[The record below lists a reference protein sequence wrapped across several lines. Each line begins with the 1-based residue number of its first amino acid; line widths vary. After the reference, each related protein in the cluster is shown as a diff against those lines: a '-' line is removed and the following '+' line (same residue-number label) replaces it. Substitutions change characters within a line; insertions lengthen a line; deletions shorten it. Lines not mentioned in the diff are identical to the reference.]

1 MADDTAPGLRYGSRI
16 GRWVLAGTVLG
27 SGIAALDATV
37 VGIALPAIGRDF
49 HASVASLQWVVDG
62 YTLPLAGL
70 LLLGGVLGDVHGR
83 RKVFV
88 IGTVW
93 FALASLACGLAPNVG
108 FLIAARALQ
117 GVGAALLTPGSLAI
131 LQASFRPDDRSRAI
145 GAWSGLGGVATAIG
159 PFLGGY
165 LIGAVSWRLVFFI
178 NLPLA
183 AAVVAIAVRH
193 IPESR
198 APGPRQ
204 PLDAAGAV
212 TISLALAGL
221 TYGLI
226 AAPADGWTSPVV
238 VTSLLAGAALFAA
251 FCVIETRS
259 THPMLP
265 LTIFRTRQFSAA
277 NAVTFVVY
285 GALGGA
291 LFLVP
296 VVLQEVSGYS
306 PLAAGAALLPLTAIM
321 LALSARSAAL
331 SARIGPRLQMTV
343 GPLVIA
349 VGMALFTRV
358 HGDGDYLT
366 QVLPAV
372 LVLGLGL
379 ATIVA
384 PLTATALSAAPAEH
398 SGTASAVN
406 NDVARTASLIAVAV
420 LPALAGITG
429 DAYLHPVELT
439 QGFHTAVLIAAVAAA
454 AGGVLAA
461 ATIRNPA
468 RRAVGKPAEPAPDE
482 DARRTL
488 YCALD
493 APPLRPG
500 LDPQPSAAKPADL
513 TAASAG
519 IVETFF
525 CTETNFAVRV
535 RIFRGKRSFRGN
547 AHLLRQLAQVT

>member
-1 MADDTAPGLRYGSRI
+1 MADTVPGLRYASGT
-16 GRWVLAGTVLG
+16 GRWVLAATILG

-37 VGIALPAIGRDF
+37 VGIALPAIARDF
-49 HASVASLQWVVDG
+49 HASVASMQWVIDG

-70 LLLGGVLGDVHGR
+70 LLLGGALGDVHGR

-93 FALASLACGLAPNVG
+93 FALASLACGLAPNAD

-131 LQASFRPDDRSRAI
+131 LQASFAPDDRSKAI

-159 PFLGGY
+159 PFLGGW

-178 NLPLA
+178 NLPVA
-183 AAVVAIAVRH
+183 AAVVVIAARH
-193 IPESR
+193 VPESR

-204 PLDAAGAV
+204 PLDAAGAA

-226 AAPADGWTSPVV
+226 AASADGWASPTVL
-238 VTSLLAGAALFAA
+238 TSLLAGAALLAA
-251 FCVIETRS
+251 FCVVELRS
-259 THPMLP
+259 SHPMLP

-296 VVLQEVSGYS
+296 VVLQVVSGYS
-306 PLAAGAALLPLTAIM
+306 ALAAGTAMLPLTAIM

-343 GPLVIA
+343 GPIVIGL
-349 VGMALFTRV
+349 GMVLFTRV
-358 HGDGDYLT
+358 NGDGNYLT

-372 LVLGLGL
+372 IVLGLGL
-379 ATIVA
+379 ACNVA

-398 SGTASAVN
+398 SGIASAVN
-406 NDVARTASLIAVAV
+406 NDVARAASLIAVAV
-420 LPALAGITG
+420 LPALAGISG
-429 DAYLHPVELT
+429 DVFQNPAGLT
-439 QGFHTAVLIAAVAAA
+439 SGFHTAVLIAGGAAA
-454 AGGVLAA
+454 AGGLLAA
-461 ATIRNPA
+461 ATIRNPP
-468 RRAVGKPAEPAPDE
+468 RKRAAAPPE
-482 DARRTL
+482 RHAL
-488 YCALD
+488 HCALD
-493 APPLRPG
+493 APPLRSDSETPA
-500 LDPQPSAAKPADL
+500 PQR
-513 TAASAG
+513 TAG
-519 IVETFF
+519 
-525 CTETNFAVRV
+525 
-535 RIFRGKRSFRGN
+535 
-547 AHLLRQLAQVT
+547 

>member
-1 MADDTAPGLRYGSRI
+1 MATETAAGLRYSSRT
-16 GRWVLAGTVLG
+16 GRWVLAATVLG

-49 HASVASLQWVVDG
+49 HATVASMQWVIDG

-70 LLLGGVLGDVHGR
+70 LLLGGALGDVHGR

-93 FALASLACGLAPNVG
+93 FALASLACGLAPNAD

-131 LQASFRPDDRSRAI
+131 LQASFAPDDRSKAI

-159 PFLGGY
+159 PFLGGW

-178 NLPLA
+178 NLPVA
-183 AAVVAIAVRH
+183 AAVVVIAARH
-193 IPESR
+193 VPESR

-204 PLDAAGAV
+204 PLDAAGAA

-226 AAPADGWTSPVV
+226 AASADGWASPTVL
-238 VTSLLAGAALFAA
+238 TSLLAGAALLAA
-251 FCVIETRS
+251 FCVVELRS
-259 THPMLP
+259 SHPMLP

-296 VVLQEVSGYS
+296 VVLQVVSGYS
-306 PLAAGAALLPLTAIM
+306 ALAAGTAMLPLTAIM

-343 GPLVIA
+343 GPIVIG
-349 VGMALFTRV
+349 VGMVLFTRV
-358 HGDGDYLT
+358 
-366 QVLPAV
+366 QVLPPVHSALGRPAQAAAV
-372 LVLGLGL
+372 PPSARSQLVSH
-379 ATIVA
+379 TWVQVA
-384 PLTATALSAAPAEH
+384 LELMSPPLLHSCAEAHDAPWNASVSAQVWPTAAIDARWGMQTPLPSRLTASSPVAAV
-398 SGTASAVN
+398 GTQLAGVVPTFAQLPASAVN
-406 NDVARTASLIAVAV
+406 TSHDFMQAPS
-420 LPALAGITG
+420 
-429 DAYLHPVELT
+429 
-439 QGFHTAVLIAAVAAA
+439 TAVLSGSDKRRKFTHDSPALHE
-454 AGGVLAA
+454 GSWVL
-461 ATIRNPA
+461 P
-468 RRAVGKPAEPAPDE
+468 
-482 DARRTL
+482 
-488 YCALD
+488 
-493 APPLRPG
+493 
-500 LDPQPSAAKPADL
+500 
-513 TAASAG
+513 
-519 IVETFF
+519 
-525 CTETNFAVRV
+525 
-535 RIFRGKRSFRGN
+535 
-547 AHLLRQLAQVT
+547 

>member
-1 MADDTAPGLRYGSRI
+1 MGKTGEMVTDTTQGLRYSSRT
-16 GRWVLAGTVLG
+16 GRWVLAATVLG

-49 HASVASLQWVVDG
+49 HASVASMQWVVDG

-70 LLLGGVLGDVHGR
+70 LLLGGALGDIYGR

-93 FALASLACGLAPNVG
+93 FALASLACGLAPDAG
-108 FLIAARALQ
+108 FLIGARALQ

-131 LQASFRPDDRSRAI
+131 LQASFAPDDRSRAI

-159 PFLGGY
+159 PFLGGW

-178 NLPLA
+178 NLPIA
-183 AAVVAIAVRH
+183 AAVVAMAVRH
-193 IPESR
+193 VPESR

-204 PLDAAGAV
+204 PLDPAGAI

-226 AAPADGWTSPVV
+226 AASADGWTSPTVL
-238 VTSLLAGAALFAA
+238 TSLLAGVALLAA
-251 FCVIETRS
+251 FCVIETRGS
-259 THPMLP
+259 HPMLP
-265 LTIFRTRQFSAA
+265 LTVFKSRQFSAA

-296 VVLQEVSGYS
+296 VVLQQVSGYS
-306 PLAAGAALLPLTAIM
+306 PLEAGTALLPLTAIM
-321 LALSARSAAL
+321 LAFSARSAAL

-349 VGMALFTRV
+349 AGMALFTRV
-358 HGDGDYLT
+358 NGNGDYLT
-366 QVLPAV
+366 EVLPAV
-372 LVLGLGL
+372 LVLGFGL

-384 PLTATALSAAPAEH
+384 PLTSTALSAAPAEH
-398 SGTASAVN
+398 SGIASAVN

-429 DAYLHPVELT
+429 DAYLHPAELT
-439 QGFHTAVLIAAVAAA
+439 QGFHTAVLIGAAA
-454 AGGVLAA
+454 AAVGGLLAA
-461 ATIRNPA
+461 VTIRNPA
-468 RRAVGKPAEPAPDE
+468 KRRVEDGKDKDK
-482 DARRTL
+482 DAAGAL
-488 YCALD
+488 HCALD
-493 APPLRPG
+493 APPLRTVP
-500 LDPQPSAAKPADL
+500 DSPA
-513 TAASAG
+513 
-519 IVETFF
+519 
-525 CTETNFAVRV
+525 
-535 RIFRGKRSFRGN
+535 
-547 AHLLRQLAQVT
+547 RQGHED

>member
-1 MADDTAPGLRYGSRI
+1 MATETSPGLRYSSRT
-16 GRWVLAGTVLG
+16 GRWVLAATVLG

-49 HASVASLQWVVDG
+49 HATVSSLQWVIDG

-70 LLLGGVLGDVHGR
+70 LLLGGALGDVHGR
-83 RKVFV
+83 RKLFV

-93 FALASLACGLAPNVG
+93 FAVASLACGVAPNVE

-131 LQASFRPDDRSRAI
+131 LQASFAPDDRSKAI

-159 PFLGGY
+159 PFLGGW

-178 NLPLA
+178 NLPVA
-183 AAVVAIAVRH
+183 VAVVVIAARH
-193 IPESR
+193 VPESR

-204 PLDAAGAV
+204 PLDAAGAA

-226 AAPADGWTSPVV
+226 AASSDGWGSPTV
-238 VTSLLAGAALFAA
+238 VTSLLVGAALLVA
-251 FCVIETRS
+251 FCVVELRS
-259 THPMLP
+259 SHPMLP

-296 VVLQEVSGYS
+296 VVLQVVCGYS
-306 PLAAGAALLPLTAIM
+306 ALEAGTALLPLTAIM
-321 LALSARSAAL
+321 LAGSARSAAL

-343 GPLVIA
+343 GPIVIG
-349 VGMALFTRV
+349 VGMVLFTRV
-358 HGDGDYLT
+358 HGNGDYLT

-372 LVLGLGL
+372 IVLGLGL
-379 ATIVA
+379 VCNVA

-398 SGTASAVN
+398 SGIASAVN

-429 DAYLHPVELT
+429 TVYQNPAALT
-439 QGFHTAVLIAAVAAA
+439 SGFHTAVVIAGVAAA

-461 ATIRNPA
+461 ATIRNPPR
-468 RRAVGKPAEPAPDE
+468 RRAAGAAEPHA
-482 DARRTL
+482 L
-488 YCALD
+488 HCALD
-493 APPLRPG
+493 APPLRSSSQTPA
-500 LDPQPSAAKPADL
+500 PQR
-513 TAASAG
+513 SAG
-519 IVETFF
+519 
-525 CTETNFAVRV
+525 
-535 RIFRGKRSFRGN
+535 
-547 AHLLRQLAQVT
+547 